1 MQSDLCPYKKRK
13 FWDTNRH
20 QGCVHRAKTT
30 WRHSE
35 KALMYKPRRE
45 VSREPTL
52 STPWTWTSSLQK
64 FLLLLPPQSAVF
76 CCGALSRLIHF
87 VTKFPS
93 VSFPTVWRSP
103 TLTSDL
109 PPYTFKN
116 VYSFF
121 LIRIHTSNVWLYPWF
136 QPQDLCFIWA
146 AFLPSFVTVMA
157 WRHYRKRK
165 HRRTNYMCPHST
177 SFSHPVP
184 LTHHL

>member
-20 QGCVHRAKTT
+20 QGCVHGAKTT

-45 VSREPTL
+45 VSREQTL

-93 VSFPTVWRSP
+93 VSFLTVWRSL

-109 PPYTFKN
+109 QPYTFKN

-121 LIRIHTSNVWLYPWF
+121 FNKNPDK
-136 QPQDLCFIWA
+136 QC
-146 AFLPSFVTVMA
+146 VTV
-157 WRHYRKRK
+157 
-165 HRRTNYMCPHST
+165 PLIPT
-177 SFSHPVP
+177 SGFMF
-184 LTHHL
+184 HLGHLSSFICDCDGIEAFQKKKA